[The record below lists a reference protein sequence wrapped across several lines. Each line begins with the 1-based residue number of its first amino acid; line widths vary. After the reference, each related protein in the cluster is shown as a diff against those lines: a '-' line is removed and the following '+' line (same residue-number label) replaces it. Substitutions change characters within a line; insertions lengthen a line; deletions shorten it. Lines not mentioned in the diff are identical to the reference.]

1 VTRIV
6 FLTHSG
12 ADSGAEQSIVS
23 YLARWPPSN
32 WRPAL
37 MLAQGGAIEDRA
49 KASDVECFTVELDAE
64 VADTKRSE
72 RKVRRLG
79 AMVLGLVRHASKVHG
94 VVIRRSTDVVVAI
107 SLKSLVF
114 GWLAGRRAGATVV
127 WSLHDRVHGGYF
139 PWFVVPVLRYL
150 VPRMVDGIMVNS
162 KSTLATIRPG
172 RTPVIVATP
181 SIELDSRD
189 FHEPRDEVKR
199 VVMLGRLSP
208 WKGQDLFLR
217 SFAVAFEGSQAEAY
231 IVGGAL
237 FGEDDY
243 EKELLR
249 EAEELGIDDR
259 VHFVGH
265 VSDPWAWLVD
275 ADVLAHCSR
284 IPEPFGRVVVQGMW
298 ARCAVVATRPGGPE
312 EVISDGKDGLLVPCG
327 DEQAMTEALR
337 RLRTDATLRRRLAE
351 GGRRTAL
358 GYDATVIAPQLGGWL
373 TALHD
378 GNVPAGSITP
388 SWSGRRPQ
396 MRSASI
402 RS

>member
-1 VTRIV
+1 MTRIV

-23 YLARWPPSN
+23 YLARWPHATR
-32 WRPAL
+32 RPML
-37 MLAQGGAIEDRA
+37 LLAQSGAIEDRA
-49 KASDVECFTVELDAE
+49 RASDVECMTVQLDPV
-64 VADTKRSE
+64 VAATKRSE
-72 RKVRRLG
+72 RGIRRL
-79 AMVLGLVRHASKVHG
+79 AATLVGLVKHASKVQH
-94 VVIRRSTDVVVAI
+94 VVNDRSTDVVVAI
-107 SLKSLVF
+107 SLKALIF
-114 GWLAGRRAGATVV
+114 GWLAGRRTGTTVV
-127 WSLHDRVHGGYF
+127 WSLHDRVHSGYF

-150 VPRMVDGIMVNS
+150 VPRMVDGVMVNS
-162 KSTLATIRPG
+162 RSTLATIRPG

-181 SIELDSRD
+181 SIELDSRT
-189 FHEPRDEVKR
+189 FHAPGDEVQR

-208 WKGQDLFLR
+208 WKGQDVFMR
-217 SFAVAFEGSQAEAY
+217 AFAAAFEGSKAEAF

-243 EKELLR
+243 EKELRR

-265 VSDPWAWLVD
+265 VSDPWEWLVD

-298 ARCAVVATRPGGPE
+298 ARCAVVATRPGGPA
-312 EVISDGKDGLLVPCG
+312 EVIKDGEDGLLVPCD
-327 DEQAMTEALR
+327 DEQAMTEAFR
-337 RLRTDATLRRRLAE
+337 RLRTDRALRQRIAE
-351 GGRRTAL
+351 GGRATAL
-358 GYDATVIAPQLGGWL
+358 RYDAAAIAPQLGGWL

-378 GNVPAGSITP
+378 GRVPARSITP
-388 SWSGRRPQ
+388 SAGGIRPQ
-396 MRSASI
+396 MRSANV